1 MNTENQAFLDA
12 INQYGG
18 PFKKGVLN
26 ALKEFT
32 GISIVAEEYPAGLA
46 GDRTAIDIV
55 AAIEHGHCICYLTI
69 ECKRALA
76 PFKKWVFFAE
86 TASKSFKVG
95 RGISGT
101 TSISAGS
108 HWAWLPG
115 ITMCSDAC
123 EVKEEAVGKSL
134 KASPDPIYKAA
145 TQASLGYLS
154 FLQERIPDAP
164 SLKTDFCPRDMVV
177 IPLIVT
183 TAELLLSDE
192 DGSSVNM
199 DTGLCELKVP
209 KSVPWVGYRFPCHP
223 TTKDRTIDSRIINP
237 MASYVSAC
245 IGIDSTTADS
255 YKETIFVVQANQLK
269 SFVNEPLFVIL
280 NHIMKVMINTRKE
293 TQSSI

>member
-1 MNTENQAFLDA
+1 MNVENQTFLDA

-26 ALKEFT
+26 ALKEFD

-55 AAIEHGHCICYLTI
+55 AVIEHGNCICYLTI

-76 PFKKWVFFAE
+76 PFKKWVFFTE
-86 TASKSFKVG
+86 TATKSFKVG

-108 HWAWLPG
+108 HWAWLPD
-115 ITMCSDAC
+115 INMCSDAC
-123 EVKEEAVGKSL
+123 EVKEDANGKLL

-154 FLQERIPDAP
+154 FLQERTPDAP
-164 SLKTDFCPRDMVV
+164 PPKTDFSPRDMVV

-192 DGSSVNM
+192 DGSGVNM
-199 DTGLCELKVP
+199 DTGLCDLKAP
-209 KSVPWVGYRFPCHP
+209 ASVPWVGYRFPCHP
-223 TTKDRTIDSRIINP
+223 TTNDRAIDSRIINP
-237 MASYVSAC
+237 TASYTAAC
-245 IGIDSTTADS
+245 IGIDSTMADS

-269 SFVNEPLFVIL
+269 AFVNGPLFVIL
-280 NHIMKVMINTRKE
+280 NHIMKFMTAKRKE
-293 TQSSI
+293 AQPCS